1 MTCPKHQRS
10 HLGSTVHPRYATYEP
25 RFFRLGT
32 TPHRHALS
40 RRSRASLRPL
50 KTTSRTPPCTA
61 RRVGVHKAMDHS
73 LAQMQSRM
81 RSCDRRTPSTVK
93 TCTHT
98 AHGPAMAGWAPMGTV
113 GWRWPTTRRA
123 GAAPAGAVQAAA
135 ARLAGPRRAAPL
147 RAFGEA
153 REAKLTFLAT
163 RAEALFWH
171 AYE

>member
-1 MTCPKHQRS
+1 MLEGWFDMPK
-10 HLGSTVHPRYATYEP
+10 TPKIAPR
-25 RFFRLGT
+25 LNGT
-32 TPHRHALS
+32 PEIRYVRAQIFPAWHDTHRHALS

-98 AHGPAMAGWAPMGTV
+98 AHGPAMAAHLTSRPT
-113 GWRWPTTRRA
+113 PTT
-123 GAAPAGAVQAAA
+123 
-135 ARLAGPRRAAPL
+135 AGPSCKTINERGPL
-147 RAFGEA
+147 KIDELGHGGAGDIGPDTPA
-153 REAKLTFLAT
+153 
-163 RAEALFWH
+163 
-171 AYE
+171 

>member
-1 MTCPKHQRS
+1 MLEGWFDMPK
-10 HLGSTVHPRYATYEP
+10 TPKIAPR
-25 RFFRLGT
+25 LNGT
-32 TPHRHALS
+32 PEIRYVRAQIFPAWHDTHRHALS

-98 AHGPAMAGWAPMGTV
+98 AHSFKTARLNKAVWPVGGPADGLRPPRELLGVLPRAATCTLSARMAGV
-113 GWRWPTTRRA
+113 LL
-123 GAAPAGAVQAAA
+123 AVPE
-135 ARLAGPRRAAPL
+135 R
-147 RAFGEA
+147 
-153 REAKLTFLAT
+153 KK
-163 RAEALFWH
+163 
-171 AYE
+171 